1 MMGEKRWWDKVMETS
16 ESITINDTDSDD
28 DITLKSY
35 GNDLSYGFNIMSP
48 PDPSLETPSNGKK

>member
-1 MMGEKRWWDKVMETS
+1 METS